1 MAEALQGLRLD
12 ACDARARSQ
21 RRQSREVRHIRL
33 AQRLGMAPGHPG
45 DDAQMARRL
54 PLRRAKG
61 RPTAERAVPAGRARR
76 LGRGRA
82 EIGRAHVWTPVTN
95 APLVC
100 RLLPEK
106 KKILEQQPKDTN
118 SSRTHNKP
126 HRQGPQRR
134 KRSNYKVTTMIRLQY
149 HNGHYHYTRLLE
161 TKHAIRHSAPAPL
174 T

>member
-82 EIGRAHVWTPVTN
+82 DIFEEALLGDTEVVDKRRNHDCGQSAVTEDHMH
-95 APLVC
+95 ALRRGALFPL
-100 RLLPEK
+100 RM
-106 KKILEQQPKDTN
+106 
-118 SSRTHNKP
+118 SA
-126 HRQGPQRR
+126 
-134 KRSNYKVTTMIRLQY
+134 YTT
-149 HNGHYHYTRLLE
+149 TW
-161 TKHAIRHSAPAPL
+161 
-174 T
+174 